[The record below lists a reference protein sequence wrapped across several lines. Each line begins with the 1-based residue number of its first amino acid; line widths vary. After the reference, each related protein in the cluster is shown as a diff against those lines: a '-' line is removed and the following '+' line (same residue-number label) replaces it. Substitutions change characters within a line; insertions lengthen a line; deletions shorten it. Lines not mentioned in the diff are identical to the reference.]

1 MGEKS
6 PTTLREKEM
15 SKSYKILV
23 PKPASSNKDGT
34 DVKLY
39 LADEI
44 VDAKESW
51 QDDVMQTFVENGWA
65 MEVKVEASAEE
76 SSEPIKRARNEDGTL
91 KGDDPST
98 PDVNEAWEGGE
109 APKKTTRKK
118 RTTKKKS

>member
-1 MGEKS
+1 
-6 PTTLREKEM
+6 M

-23 PKPASSNKDGT
+23 PKPATSNKDGT

-51 QDDVMQTFVENGWA
+51 QDEVMQTFVENGWA
-65 MEVKVEASAEE
+65 MEVKVEPNAEE